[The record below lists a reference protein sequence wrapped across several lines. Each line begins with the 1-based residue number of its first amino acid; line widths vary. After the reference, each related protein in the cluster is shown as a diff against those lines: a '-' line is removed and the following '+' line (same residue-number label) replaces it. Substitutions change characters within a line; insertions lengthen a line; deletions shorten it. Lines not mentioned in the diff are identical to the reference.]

1 MKKYIIFTALIAGLF
16 ACTSSNTKKQTE
28 NAEVV
33 KNYVTA
39 VENLDFE
46 SMDKLLDDKYMGLG
60 PSYGDTIYKDQAVE
74 NWKYYVENLYEKIQY
89 TRSQIAP
96 VTIKEGDA
104 KGEWV
109 GNWAEMHIVF
119 KNGLGEVTLW
129 ANTNY
134 QIENGKIVRS
144 LTLYNEADALRQL
157 GYQMMPPE
165 E

>member
-1 MKKYIIFTALIAGLF
+1 MKKLILFVVVGAFLTACDNSLD
-16 ACTSSNTKKQTE
+16 KKNKE
-28 NAEVV
+28 NQELVATYV
-33 KNYVTA
+33 KA

-74 NWKYYVENLYEKIQY
+74 NWKYYVEHLYEKIEY

-96 VTIKEGDA
+96 VTITEGDA

-109 GNWAEMHIVF
+109 GNWSEMHIVF

-134 QIENGKIVRS
+134 QIENGKIMRS
-144 LTLYNEADALRQL
+144 LTLYNEGDALRQL
-157 GYQMMPPE
+157 GYEMVPPE
-165 E
+165 K

>member
-1 MKKYIIFTALIAGLF
+1 MKKYIILTVLVAGLF
-16 ACTSSNTKKQTE
+16 ACTSNHSKKQAE
-28 NAEVV
+28 NVAVV
-33 KNYVTA
+33 KNYVNA

-46 SMDKLLDDKYMGLG
+46 SMNNILDDKYMGLG

-89 TRSQIAP
+89 TRSQFAP
-96 VTIKEGDA
+96 VTITEGDA

-109 GNWAEMHIVF
+109 ANWAEMRVVF
-119 KNGLGEVTLW
+119 KNGQGEVTLW
-129 ANTNY
+129 SNTNY
-134 QIENGKIVRS
+134 QIENGKIMRS

-157 GYQMMPPE
+157 GYQIVPGE

>member
-1 MKKYIIFTALIAGLF
+1 MKKYIILSALVAGLF
-16 ACTSSNTKKQTE
+16 ACTSNNEKNEAK

-39 VENLDFE
+39 VEN
-46 SMDKLLDDKYMGLG
+46 MDYDAMSNYLADNYMGLG
-60 PSYGDTIYKDQAVE
+60 PSYGDTIYKAQAVA
-74 NWKYYVENLYEKIQY
+74 NWQDNVKNLYEKIQY

-104 KGEWV
+104 RGEWV
-109 GNWAEMHIVF
+109 GNWAELNIVY
-119 KNGLGEVTLW
+119 KNGDKVTLW

-134 QIENGKIVRS
+134 LIENGKIIRS

-157 GYQMMPPE
+157 GYQILPE
-165 E
+165 